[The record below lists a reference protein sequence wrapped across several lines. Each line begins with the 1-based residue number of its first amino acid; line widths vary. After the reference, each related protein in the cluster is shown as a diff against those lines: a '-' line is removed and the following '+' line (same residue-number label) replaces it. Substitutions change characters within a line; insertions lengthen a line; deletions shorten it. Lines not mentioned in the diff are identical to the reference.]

1 MNTDQ
6 ENKGVERTHDKTN
19 RGLEIAGDV
28 TKKTYQGFKHIIYSI
43 RETIFMIVDSKNADK
58 FRVISK
64 IYNIFIMLVAIFSV
78 VPFFLTDNSTLS
90 QLQWII
96 DLNPLWITIFIID
109 YGLRLLVSDFTLKLG
124 WKSFFLYPL
133 TAWALIDLIG
143 ILPYIL
149 VSIGISGAAAFQIF
163 STFRLFRIIRIFP
176 RLSEGLNL
184 IIKSVAKQW
193 RLFMLILITLA
204 FFLLIGG
211 LLIFNVEYG
220 EPGTQVNNYG
230 DAVWF
235 VFVTITTIGYGD
247 ITPVTDVGRSIT
259 IFFSIVGIAL
269 IAVVT
274 AIFSSGFSEL
284 VLSDDIDNKIDKT
297 LKEDNHKVFISW
309 QDDEQTFDANT
320 KILQIKSDSNDDLTK
335 VKKTKK
341 SDQNIIFEYQT
352 NKDQKIVEKTKK
364 IK

>member
-1 MNTDQ
+1 MNTDK
-6 ENKGVERTHDKTN
+6 ENKNVEKTQDKNN
-19 RGLEIAGDV
+19 RGLEIAGNV
-28 TKKTYQGFKHIIYSI
+28 TKKTYQGVKHTIYSI
-43 RETIFMIVDSKNADK
+43 REIIFMIVDSKNADK
-58 FRVISK
+58 FRIISK
-64 IYNIFIMLVAIFSV
+64 IYNIFIMFVAIFSV
-78 VPFFLTDNSTLS
+78 VPFFLKEGDTLG

-109 YGLRLLVSDFTLKLG
+109 YGLRFLVSDFTLKLG
-124 WKSFFLYPL
+124 WKSFLLYPL
-133 TAWALIDLIG
+133 TAWALIDLVG
-143 ILPYIL
+143 ILPYVL
-149 VSIGISGAAAFQIF
+149 VSMGISAAASFQIL

-176 RLSEGLNL
+176 RLSEGLSL
-184 IIKSVAKQW
+184 IMKSVAKQW

-211 LLIFNVEYG
+211 LLIFNAEYDQ
-220 EPGTQVNNYG
+220 PGTQVENYG

-247 ITPVTDVGRSIT
+247 ITPVTDFGRSIT

-284 VLSDDIDNKIDKT
+284 VLSNDIDTKIEQIT
-297 LKEDNHKVFISW
+297 KEDYEKIFVTW
-309 QDDEQTFDANT
+309 QDDENITNSDT
-320 KILQIKSDSNDDLTK
+320 KILQVKTEQKPEEVKIYQTK
-335 VKKTKK
+335 VDEANVFFEYETN
-341 SDQNIIFEYQT
+341 SDQ
-352 NKDQKIVEKTKK
+352 KLVEKTKV